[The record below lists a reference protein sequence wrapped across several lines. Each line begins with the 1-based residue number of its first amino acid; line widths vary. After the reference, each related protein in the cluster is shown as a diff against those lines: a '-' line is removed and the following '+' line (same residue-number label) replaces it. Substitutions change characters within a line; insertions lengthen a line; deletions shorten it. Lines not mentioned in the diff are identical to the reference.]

1 MLPHKRIPKL
11 LMDIESIIDELEN
24 ILDHHDRDFNEF
36 SANFIS
42 VSAVERDLMI
52 IGEAISQIKKLNQ
65 GLPISSADQIIG
77 LRNLIVHAYDS
88 IDPAALWRILIK
100 DLPVLKKEVR
110 SLRICVRA
118 FETATDSKKSF
129 VK

>member
-11 LMDIESIIDELEN
+11 VMDIESIIDELEK
-24 ILDHHDRDFNEF
+24 ILDYHNRDFNDF

-42 VSAVERDLMI
+42 IRAVERDLMI
-52 IGEAISQIKKLNQ
+52 IGEAVAQIKRLNKE
-65 GLPISSADQIIG
+65 LPISGADQIIG

-100 DLPVLKKEVR
+100 DLPLLKEEVQLLT
-110 SLRICVRA
+110 S
-118 FETATDSKKSF
+118 
-129 VK
+129 